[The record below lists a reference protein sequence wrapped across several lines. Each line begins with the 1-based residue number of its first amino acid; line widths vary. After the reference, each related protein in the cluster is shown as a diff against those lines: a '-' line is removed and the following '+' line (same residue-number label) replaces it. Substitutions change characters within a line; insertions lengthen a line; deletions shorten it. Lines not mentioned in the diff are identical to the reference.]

1 MNCALR
7 ALCFLA
13 CAAASFAQAPA
24 AIPPASGLETPWEM
38 APIFQELSAHAGRLL
53 PLIETA
59 NAEAWVRS
67 GGASDTYL
75 AQKQSAIEQT
85 KALAIEAK
93 ALAATPE
100 KLSLGLQVLLR
111 LQAVDAMVGS
121 LADAVRRYQTARE
134 AQELAKVA
142 AESGS
147 ARGRIQMY
155 LVNLATQ
162 REKDYEVMDREAQ
175 RCRGIVTQAPP
186 RTTRKN

>member
-1 MNCALR
+1 MNWALR
-7 ALCFLA
+7 ALCCLA
-13 CAAASFAQAPA
+13 CGAVSFAQAPPSA
-24 AIPPASGLETPWEM
+24 GLETPWEM
-38 APIFQELSAHAGRLL
+38 APIFHELSAHAGRLL
-53 PLIETA
+53 PLIESA

-75 AQKQSAIEQT
+75 AQKQSALEQT
-85 KALAIEAK
+85 RALAAEAK

-147 ARGRIQMY
+147 ARGRIQLY

-162 REKDYEVMDREAQ
+162 REKDYEVMDRVAQ